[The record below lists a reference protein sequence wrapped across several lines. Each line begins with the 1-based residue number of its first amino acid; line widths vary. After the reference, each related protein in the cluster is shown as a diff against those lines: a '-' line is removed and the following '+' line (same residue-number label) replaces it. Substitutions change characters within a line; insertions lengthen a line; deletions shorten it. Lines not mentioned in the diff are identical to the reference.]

1 MSVVEGNNSSLVLSA
16 RHLCGT
22 LTFPINNHV
31 KNFTIESDVI
41 MESGLLETWEAVS
54 SQKSLTETNASS
66 PRLPGNSGGDNKS
79 SKTWWVY
86 EG

>member
-1 MSVVEGNNSSLVLSA
+1 MAWVEGNDSSLFLSA

-41 MESGLLETWEAVS
+41 MESGLPEAWEAVS
-54 SQKSLTETNASS
+54 SQESLIETNASS
-66 PRLPGNSGGDNKS
+66 PRFSGNSSGDDKT
-79 SKTWWVY
+79 SKT
-86 EG
+86 

>member
-1 MSVVEGNNSSLVLSA
+1 MAWVEGNDSSLFLSA

-41 MESGLLETWEAVS
+41 MESGLPEAWEAVS
-54 SQKSLTETNASS
+54 SQESLIETNVSS
-66 PRLPGNSGGDNKS
+66 PRFSGNSSGDDKA
-79 SKTWWVY
+79 SKT
-86 EG
+86 

>member
-1 MSVVEGNNSSLVLSA
+1 MVAAEGNHSSLVLSA

-22 LTFPINNHV
+22 LTINNHV

-41 MESGLLETWEAVS
+41 MESGLPETWEAVS
-54 SQKSLTETNASS
+54 SLEILTETNASS
-66 PRLPGNSGGDNKS
+66 PRFSGNSSGDDKA
-79 SKTWWVY
+79 SKTWFVC